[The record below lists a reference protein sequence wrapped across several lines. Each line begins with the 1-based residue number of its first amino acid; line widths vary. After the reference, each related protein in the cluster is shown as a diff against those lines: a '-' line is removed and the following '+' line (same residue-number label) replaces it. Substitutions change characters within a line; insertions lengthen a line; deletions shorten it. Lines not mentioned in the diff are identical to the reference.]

1 MTDAYSPI
9 VRTFCR
15 IRSAFTNNPGVAR
28 HEVRPA
34 TPLDVI
40 LPTETRREAWKQL
53 QRQGFRLPDLEFAG
67 HDHWRNFLI
76 ALKAT
81 GSFALHI
88 QSWYALLFALP
99 LMFIVSRA
107 RRHRAVQ
114 FPLGLSTVGEL
125 VIYATR
131 FSEHKDSGY
140 RWTRNEIAMKV
151 RMIVAESVGMPLVEI
166 QPETNLLELS
176 RRIGC

>member
-15 IRSAFTNNPGVAR
+15 LRSGLTKNPGVAR
-28 HEVRPA
+28 HDVRPA
-34 TPLDVI
+34 TPLDEI
-40 LPTETRREAWKQL
+40 LPTATRRGAWKQL
-53 QRQGFRLPDLEFAG
+53 QRQGLRLPDLEFSG
-67 HDHWRNFLI
+67 QDHWRNFWI
-76 ALKAT
+76 VLKAT
-81 GSFALHI
+81 GSSALHL

-125 VIYATR
+125 VIYATQ

-151 RMIVAESVGMPLVEI
+151 RMIVAESVGMPLEAI
-166 QPETNLLELS
+166 QPDTKLLEL
-176 RRIGC
+176 

>member
-15 IRSAFTNNPGVAR
+15 LRSGLTKNPGVAR
-28 HEVRPA
+28 QEVRPA
-34 TPLDVI
+34 TPLDAI
-40 LPTETRREAWKQL
+40 LPTATRRAAWKQL
-53 QRQGFRLPDLEFAG
+53 QRQGFRLHDLEFAG
-67 HDHWRNFLI
+67 QEHWRNFLI

-81 GSFALHI
+81 GSFALHV

-99 LMFIVSRA
+99 LMFIVSRV

-125 VIYATR
+125 VIYATQ
-131 FSEHKDSGY
+131 FGDHKDSGY
-140 RWTRNEIAMKV
+140 RWTRNEITMKV
-151 RMIVAESVGMPLVEI
+151 RMIVAESVGMPLEAI
-166 QPETNLLELS
+166 QPETKLLDL
-176 RRIGC
+176 